1 MNALKD
7 SFWFTKPM
15 IHRVKNLP
23 KVEIDMIDY
32 NDSVGVVRVYQ
43 VSGVLHLPNRLEQIL
58 ETCCSGK
65 KLPLINDMMWWGVN
79 ATALDKCPLWF
90 RLEFHHDLPLLLPH
104 SCSCLTQQQYFEE
117 ADPHSSCKT
126 YLVLCDLVK

>member
-1 MNALKD
+1 
-7 SFWFTKPM
+7 M

-65 KLPLINDMMWWGVN
+65 KLPLINDMM
-79 ATALDKCPLWF
+79 
-90 RLEFHHDLPLLLPH
+90 
-104 SCSCLTQQQYFEE
+104 
-117 ADPHSSCKT
+117 
-126 YLVLCDLVK
+126 